1 MNRKSDLVIFFR
13 AAGFLLLLLASTGVF
28 AQQIPQFTQYLY
40 TGNFFNPALAGKS
53 EGLQFSAIHRSQW
66 QGYTATSGAGTPPT
80 TQLITLQN
88 RVKNKNFGYGLTVVN
103 DQLGATSNL
112 EVSLQGSYHKKI
124 QRTQLSF
131 GGYLGVSN
139 STLDFE
145 ELQFVNP
152 EPSLPLSGT
161 ESQLAMDMG
170 AGLMVDRGDFYVGL
184 SGRHLNQASYDFGD
198 GNYANRLQMHNYL
211 LMGYRMRPI
220 GQLRIEPS
228 ILLKSLGTHTLSYE
242 VSVIATLQNKVN
254 GGIAYRGEESVSL
267 ILGYSLLKDNSL
279 KLGYAFDL
287 VVGGVDA
294 KSPTSHELM
303 LRYAWS
309 DVSKTVTRVIQ
320 RTPRFRF

>member
-66 QGYTATSGAGTPPT
+66 QGYTATSGTGTPPT

-88 RVKNKNFGYGLTVVN
+88 RVKYKNFGYGLTVVN

-211 LMGYRMRPI
+211 LMGYRLRPV

-228 ILLKSLGTHTLSYE
+228 ILLKSLGTHTFSYE
-242 VSVIATLQNKVN
+242 VGVIATLQNKVN

>member
-1 MNRKSDLVIFFR
+1 
-13 AAGFLLLLLASTGVF
+13 
-28 AQQIPQFTQYLY
+28 
-40 TGNFFNPALAGKS
+40 
-53 EGLQFSAIHRSQW
+53 
-66 QGYTATSGAGTPPT
+66 
-80 TQLITLQN
+80 LITLQN

>member
-228 ILLKSLGTHTLSYE
+228 ILLKSLRTHTLSYE

>member
-13 AAGFLLLLLASTGVF
+13 AAGFLFLLLFSGKGY
-28 AQQIPQFTQYLY
+28 AQQDPQFTQYMY
-40 TGNFFNPALAGKS
+40 AGNYFNPALAGKAGAL
-53 EGLQFSAIHRSQW
+53 EFSAFHRSQW
-66 QGYTATSGAGTPPT
+66 QGYTATSGAGNPPT

-88 RVKNKNFGYGLTVVN
+88 RLKKKNFGYGLTVVN

-112 EVSLQGSYHKKI
+112 EVNLQGSYHRKI

-131 GGYLGVSN
+131 GGYFGVSN

-152 EPSLPLSGT
+152 EPNLPLTGT
-161 ESQLAMDMG
+161 ESQMALDLG
-170 AGLMVDRGDFYVGL
+170 AGLMLDRGDFYLGL
-184 SGRHLNQASYDFGD
+184 SGRHLNQAAYDFGD
-198 GNYANRLQMHNYL
+198 GNYSNRLQMHNYL
-211 LMGYRMRPI
+211 VMGYRMRPM
-220 GQLRIEPS
+220 GQLRLEPS
-228 ILLKSLGTHTLSYE
+228 LLLKSLGTHTLSYE
-242 VSVIATLQNKVN
+242 LSVIATIQEKVN

-287 VVGGVDA
+287 VIGGVDA

-309 DVSKTVTRVIQ
+309 DVTKTVNRVIQ

>member
-1 MNRKSDLVIFFR
+1 MNRKIDLVIFFR
-13 AAGFLLLLLASTGVF
+13 AAAFLLLLLASKGGF
-28 AQQIPQFTQYLY
+28 AQQDPQFTQYLY
-40 TGNFFNPALAGKS
+40 AGNFFNPALAGKAGAL
-53 EGLQFSAIHRSQW
+53 EFSAFHRSQW
-66 QGYTATSGAGTPPT
+66 QGYTTTSGVGNPPT

-88 RVKNKNFGYGLTVVN
+88 RLKGKNFGYGLTVVN

-112 EVSLQGSYHKKI
+112 EVNLQGSYHKKI
-124 QRTQLSF
+124 KRTQLSF

-152 EPSLPLSGT
+152 EPSLPLAGT
-161 ESQLAMDMG
+161 ESQMALDMG
-170 AGLMVDRGDFYVGL
+170 AGLVVDRGDFYLGL

-211 LMGYRMRPI
+211 LMGYRMRPM

-242 VSVIATLQNKVN
+242 VSVLATLQNKVN

-287 VVGGVDA
+287 VVGGLDA

-309 DVSKTVTRVIQ
+309 DVSKTVNRVIQ

>member
-1 MNRKSDLVIFFR
+1 MNRKSDLVIFLR
-13 AAGFLLLLLASTGVF
+13 ATGFLALFFVSGTVL
-28 AQQIPQFTQYLY
+28 AQQDPQFTQYFSAS
-40 TGNFFNPALAGKS
+40 NFLNPAFAGKD
-53 EGLQFSAIHRSQW
+53 GGYQFSAFHRSQW
-66 QGYTATSGAGTPPT
+66 QGYTTTTGAGVPPT
-80 TQLITLQN
+80 TQLITLQG
-88 RVKNKNFGYGLTVVN
+88 RLKAKNFGYGLTVVN

-112 EVSLQGSYHKKI
+112 EVNLQGSYHKKI

-131 GGYLGVSN
+131 GGYVGASN

-152 EPSLPLSGT
+152 EPSLPQSGT
-161 ESQLAMDMG
+161 ETQLALDMG
-170 AGLMVDRGDFYVGL
+170 LGLLVDGGNFYVGL
-184 SGRHLNQASYDFGD
+184 SGRHINQASFDFGD

-242 VSVIATLQNKVN
+242 VSVIATIQNKVN

-287 VVGGVDA
+287 VIGGQDA
-294 KSPTSHELM
+294 KAPTSHELM
-303 LRYAWS
+303 LRYTLS
-309 DVSKTVTRVIQ
+309 DVSKTVNRVIQ

>member
-1 MNRKSDLVIFFR
+1 MNRKIDLVIFFR
-13 AAGFLLLLLASTGVF
+13 VAAFLLLLLASKGGF
-28 AQQIPQFTQYLY
+28 AQQDPQFTQYLY
-40 TGNFFNPALAGKS
+40 AGNFFNPALAGKAGAL
-53 EGLQFSAIHRSQW
+53 EFSAFHRSQW
-66 QGYTATSGAGTPPT
+66 QGYTTTSGVGNPPI

-88 RVKNKNFGYGLTVVN
+88 RLKGKNFGYGLIVVN

-112 EVSLQGSYHKKI
+112 EVNLQGSYHKKI
-124 QRTQLSF
+124 KRTQLSF

-161 ESQLAMDMG
+161 ESQMALDMG
-170 AGLMVDRGDFYVGL
+170 AGLMVDRGDFYLGL
-184 SGRHLNQASYDFGD
+184 SGRHLNQATYDFGD

-228 ILLKSLGTHTLSYE
+228 ILVKSLGTHTLSYE
-242 VSVIATLQNKVN
+242 VSVLATLQNKVN

-287 VVGGVDA
+287 VVGGLDA

-309 DVSKTVTRVIQ
+309 DVSKTVNRVIQ

>member
-1 MNRKSDLVIFFR
+1 MNRKSNLVIFFR
-13 AAGFLLLLLASTGVF
+13 AVGFFLLSLVSGQAF
-28 AQQIPQFTQYLY
+28 AQQDPQFTQYLY
-40 TGNFFNPALAGKS
+40 AGNFFNPAFAGK
-53 EGLQFSAIHRSQW
+53 EGGYHFSAFHRSQW
-66 QGYTATSGAGTPPT
+66 QGYTPTTGSGAPPT
-80 TQLITLQN
+80 TQLITVQGRL
-88 RVKNKNFGYGLTVVN
+88 KAKNFGYGITVVN

-112 EVSLQGSYHKKI
+112 EVNLQGSYHKKI

-131 GGYLGVSN
+131 GGYVGVSN
-139 STLDFE
+139 SSLDFE

-152 EPSLPLSGT
+152 EPSLPQSGT
-161 ESQLAMDMG
+161 ETQLAMDMG
-170 AGLMVDRGDFYVGL
+170 AGVLVDGGKFYVGL
-184 SGRHLNQASYDFGD
+184 SGRHLNQASFDFG
-198 GNYANRLQMHNYL
+198 GGSYANRLQLHNYL
-211 LMGYRMRPI
+211 LMGYRMRPM

-254 GGIAYRGEESVSL
+254 GGLAYRGEESVSL

-287 VVGGVDA
+287 VIGGQDA
-294 KSPTSHELM
+294 KAPTSHELM

-309 DVSKTVTRVIQ
+309 DVSKTVNRVIQ

>member
-1 MNRKSDLVIFFR
+1 MSRTNNLVSFFR
-13 AAGFLLLLLASTGVF
+13 VAGFLLLLLASGYTY
-28 AQQIPQFTQYLY
+28 AQQDPQFTQYLY
-40 TGNFFNPALAGKS
+40 AGNYFNPALAGKS
-53 EGLQFSAIHRSQW
+53 QGMQFSAFHRSQW
-66 QGYTATSGAGTPPT
+66 QGYAATSRAGNPPT

-88 RVKNKNFGYGLTVVN
+88 RLKAKNFGYGLTVLN
-103 DQLGATSNL
+103 DRLGFTTNL
-112 EVSLQGSYHKKI
+112 EVNLQGSYHKKI
-124 QRTQLSF
+124 QRTQFSF

-161 ESQLAMDMG
+161 ESQLALDFG
-170 AGLMVDRGDFYVGL
+170 AGVMVDRGDFYVGL

-198 GNYANRLQMHNYL
+198 GSFANRLQLHNYL
-211 LMGYRMRPI
+211 LLGYRMRPI

-228 ILLKSLGTHTLSYE
+228 ILVKSLGTHTLSYE
-242 VSVIATLQNKVN
+242 MSVIATLQNKVN

-267 ILGYSLLKDNSL
+267 MLGYSLLKDNSL

-287 VVGGVDA
+287 VVGGLDA

-309 DVSKTVTRVIQ
+309 DVSKTVNRVIQ

>member
-13 AAGFLLLLLASTGVF
+13 AAGFLLLLLSSKGVF

-103 DQLGATSNL
+103 DQLGATSNM

-184 SGRHLNQASYDFGD
+184 SGRHLNQASFDFGD

-211 LMGYRMRPI
+211 LLGYRMRPI

>member
-1 MNRKSDLVIFFR
+1 
-13 AAGFLLLLLASTGVF
+13 
-28 AQQIPQFTQYLY
+28 LY

>member
-184 SGRHLNQASYDFGD
+184 SGRHLNQASFDFGD

-211 LMGYRMRPI
+211 LLGYRMRPI

>member
-1 MNRKSDLVIFFR
+1 MNRKNDLVIFFR

-66 QGYTATSGAGTPPT
+66 QGYTATSGNGTPPT

-211 LMGYRMRPI
+211 LMGYRLRPV

-228 ILLKSLGTHTLSYE
+228 ILLKSLGTHTFSYE

>member
-1 MNRKSDLVIFFR
+1 MNRKIDLVIFFR
-13 AAGFLLLLLASTGVF
+13 IAGFLLLLLASNGVY
-28 AQQIPQFTQYLY
+28 AQQDPQFTQYLY
-40 TGNFFNPALAGKS
+40 AGNYFNPALAGKS
-53 EGLQFSAIHRSQW
+53 GALEFAAFHRSQW
-66 QGYTATSGAGTPPT
+66 QGYTATNGSGNPPT
-80 TQLITLQN
+80 SQLITLQN
-88 RVKNKNFGYGLTVVN
+88 RVKNKNFGYGLTLVN

-112 EVSLQGSYHKKI
+112 EVNLQGSYHRKI

-131 GGYLGVSN
+131 GGYVGVSN

-161 ESQLAMDMG
+161 ESQLALDMG
-170 AGLMVDRGDFYVGL
+170 AGLMVDRGDFYLGL

-198 GNYANRLQMHNYL
+198 GSYANRLQMHNYL

-228 ILLKSLGTHTLSYE
+228 IFLKSLGTHTLSYE

-309 DVSKTVTRVIQ
+309 DVTKTVNRVIQ

>member
-1 MNRKSDLVIFFR
+1 MNRKRDLVIFFR

>member
-13 AAGFLLLLLASTGVF
+13 AAGFLLLLLSSKGVF

-103 DQLGATSNL
+103 DQLGAISNL

-184 SGRHLNQASYDFGD
+184 SGRHLNQASFDFGD

-211 LMGYRMRPI
+211 LLGYRMRPI

>member
-1 MNRKSDLVIFFR
+1 MNRKIDLVIFFR
-13 AAGFLLLLLASTGVF
+13 VAAFLLLLLASKGGF
-28 AQQIPQFTQYLY
+28 AQQDPQFTQYLY
-40 TGNFFNPALAGKS
+40 AGNFFNPALAGKAGAL
-53 EGLQFSAIHRSQW
+53 EFSAFHRSQW
-66 QGYTATSGAGTPPT
+66 QGYTTTIGVGNPPI

-88 RVKNKNFGYGLTVVN
+88 RLKGKNFGYGLIVVN

-112 EVSLQGSYHKKI
+112 EVNLQGSYHKKI
-124 QRTQLSF
+124 KRTQLSF

-161 ESQLAMDMG
+161 ESQMALDMG
-170 AGLMVDRGDFYVGL
+170 AGLMVDRGDFYLGL

-228 ILLKSLGTHTLSYE
+228 ILVKSLGTHTLSYE
-242 VSVIATLQNKVN
+242 VSVLATLQNKVN

-287 VVGGVDA
+287 VVGGLDA

-309 DVSKTVTRVIQ
+309 DVSKTVNRVIQ

>member
-1 MNRKSDLVIFFR
+1 MNKKSDLVIFFR
-13 AAGFLLLLLASTGVF
+13 TAGFLFLLLASSAIY
-28 AQQIPQFTQYLY
+28 AQQDPQFTQYMY
-40 TGNFFNPALAGKS
+40 AGTFFNPALAGKS
-53 EGLQFSAIHRSQW
+53 EGHQVSAFHRSQW
-66 QGYTATSGAGTPPT
+66 QGYTATSGAGNPPT
-80 TQLITLQN
+80 SQLIAFQN

-112 EVSLQGSYHKKI
+112 EINLQGSYHKKI

-198 GNYANRLQMHNYL
+198 GTYANRLQLHNYL

-228 ILLKSLGTHTLSYE
+228 VLLKSLGTHTFSYE
-242 VSVIATLQNKVN
+242 VSVIATVQNKVN

-267 ILGYSLLKDNSL
+267 ILGYSLLKDKSL

-303 LRYAWS
+303 LRYAWT
-309 DVSKTVTRVIQ
+309 DVSKTVNRVIQ

>member
-1 MNRKSDLVIFFR
+1 MNRKIDLVIFFR
-13 AAGFLLLLLASTGVF
+13 AAAFLLLLLASKGGF
-28 AQQIPQFTQYLY
+28 AQQDPQFTQYLY
-40 TGNFFNPALAGKS
+40 AGNFFNPALVGKAGAL
-53 EGLQFSAIHRSQW
+53 EFSAFHRSQW
-66 QGYTATSGAGTPPT
+66 QGYTTTTGAGIPPT

-88 RVKNKNFGYGLTVVN
+88 RLNGKNFGYGLTVVN
-103 DQLGATSNL
+103 DRLGATSNL
-112 EVSLQGSYHKKI
+112 EMNLQGSYHKKI
-124 QRTQLSF
+124 KRTQLSF

-152 EPSLPLSGT
+152 EPSLPLTGN
-161 ESQLAMDMG
+161 ESQMALDMG
-170 AGLMVDRGDFYVGL
+170 AGLVVDRGDFYLGL

-211 LMGYRMRPI
+211 LMGYRMRPM

-242 VSVIATLQNKVN
+242 VSVLATLQNKVN

-287 VVGGVDA
+287 VVGGLDA

-309 DVSKTVTRVIQ
+309 DVSKTVNRVIQ

>member
-1 MNRKSDLVIFFR
+1 MNRKNDLVIFLR
-13 AAGFLLLLLASTGVF
+13 AAGFLLLLLASEGVY
-28 AQQIPQFTQYLY
+28 AQQEPQFTQYLY
-40 TGNFFNPALAGKS
+40 AGNFFNPALAGKS
-53 EGLQFSAIHRSQW
+53 EGLQFSAFHRSQW
-66 QGYTATSGAGTPPT
+66 QGYTTTTGSGVPPT

-88 RVKNKNFGYGLTVVN
+88 RLKGKNFGYGLTVVN
-103 DQLGATSNL
+103 DRLGATSNL
-112 EVSLQGSYHKKI
+112 EVNLQGSYHKKI

-152 EPSLPLSGT
+152 EPSLPLIGT

-198 GNYANRLQMHNYL
+198 GSYANRLQLHNYL

-228 ILLKSLGTHTLSYE
+228 ILVKSLGTHTLSYE

-254 GGIAYRGEESVSL
+254 GCIAYRGEESVSL

-287 VVGGVDA
+287 VVGGLDA
-294 KSPTSHELM
+294 KAPTSHELM

-309 DVSKTVTRVIQ
+309 DVSKTVNRVIQ

>member
-1 MNRKSDLVIFFR
+1 MNIKSNLVNFFR
-13 AAGFLLLLLASTGVF
+13 AAGFLFLLLVSGAVYG
-28 AQQIPQFTQYLY
+28 QQDTQFTQYLY
-40 TGNFFNPALAGKS
+40 AGNFFNPALAGKS
-53 EGLQFSAIHRSQW
+53 GALEFSAFHRSQW
-66 QGYTATSGAGTPPT
+66 QGYTTTTGAGTAPT
-80 TQLITLQN
+80 TQLITLQG
-88 RVKNKNFGYGLTVVN
+88 RVKGKNVGYGLTVVN

-112 EVSLQGSYHKKI
+112 EINLQGSYHKKI

-184 SGRHLNQASYDFGD
+184 SGRHLNQASFDFGD
-198 GNYANRLQMHNYL
+198 GTYANRLQLHNYL

-287 VVGGVDA
+287 VVGGLDA
-294 KSPTSHELM
+294 KAPTSHELM

-309 DVSKTVTRVIQ
+309 DVTKTVNRVIQ

>member
-1 MNRKSDLVIFFR
+1 MSRKNEWVRFFR
-13 AAGFLLLLLASTGVF
+13 AMGFILVLFVSGTVF
-28 AQQIPQFTQYLY
+28 AQQDPQFTQYLSAG
-40 TGNFFNPALAGKS
+40 TFFNPALAGK
-53 EGLQFSAIHRSQW
+53 EGGLQFAAFHRTQW
-66 QGYTATSGAGTPPT
+66 QGYTTTTGAGTAPT
-80 TQLITLQN
+80 TQLIALQG
-88 RVKNKNFGYGLTVVN
+88 RLKEKNFGYGLTVIN
-103 DQLGATSNL
+103 DRLGATSNL
-112 EVSLQGSYHKKI
+112 EVNLQGSYHKKI

-131 GGYLGVSN
+131 GGYVGLSN

-152 EPSLPLSGT
+152 EPSLPQSGT
-161 ESQLAMDMG
+161 ETQLALDMG
-170 AGLMVDRGDFYVGL
+170 AGLLVDGGNFYVGL
-184 SGRHLNQASYDFGD
+184 SGRHLNQASFDFGD
-198 GNYANRLQMHNYL
+198 GSYANRLQLHNYL
-211 LMGYRMRPI
+211 LMGYRMRPM

-254 GGIAYRGEESVSL
+254 GGLAYRGEESVSL

-287 VVGGVDA
+287 VIGGQDA
-294 KSPTSHELM
+294 KAPTSHELM

-309 DVSKTVTRVIQ
+309 DVSKTVNRVIQ

>member
-13 AAGFLLLLLASTGVF
+13 AAGFLLLLLSSTGVF

-184 SGRHLNQASYDFGD
+184 SGRHLNQASFDFGD

-211 LMGYRMRPI
+211 LLGYRMRPI

>member
-13 AAGFLLLLLASTGVF
+13 AAGFLLLLLVSVGVY
-28 AQQIPQFTQYLY
+28 AQQDPQFTQYLY
-40 TGNFFNPALAGKS
+40 AGNYFNPAFAGKS
-53 EGLQFSAIHRSQW
+53 GGLQFSAFHRSQW
-66 QGYTATSGAGTPPT
+66 QGYTATTGSGAAPT
-80 TQLITLQN
+80 SQLITLQG
-88 RVKNKNFGYGLTVVN
+88 RIKAKNFGYGLTVVN

-112 EVSLQGSYHKKI
+112 EVNLQGSYHKKI

-161 ESQLAMDMG
+161 ETQLAMDMG
-170 AGLMVDRGDFYVGL
+170 AGLVVDRGDFYVGL

-198 GNYANRLQMHNYL
+198 GNYSNRLQMHNYL

-220 GQLRIEPS
+220 GQLRLEPS
-228 ILLKSLGTHTLSYE
+228 VLLKSLGTHTLSYE
-242 VSVIATLQNKVN
+242 VSVIATIQDKVN

-287 VVGGVDA
+287 VVGGIDA

-309 DVSKTVTRVIQ
+309 DVSKTVNRVIQ

>member
-1 MNRKSDLVIFFR
+1 M
-13 AAGFLLLLLASTGVF
+13 
-28 AQQIPQFTQYLY
+28 
-40 TGNFFNPALAGKS
+40 
-53 EGLQFSAIHRSQW
+53 
-66 QGYTATSGAGTPPT
+66 
-80 TQLITLQN
+80 ITLQN

-184 SGRHLNQASYDFGD
+184 SGRHLNQASFDFGD

-211 LMGYRMRPI
+211 LLGYRMRPI

-279 KLGYAFDL
+279 KLGYAFAL

-294 KSPTSHELM
+294 K
-303 LRYAWS
+303 
-309 DVSKTVTRVIQ
+309 
-320 RTPRFRF
+320 

>member
-1 MNRKSDLVIFFR
+1 MNIKSDLVSFFR
-13 AAGFLLLLLASTGVF
+13 AAGLLILLFVTRAGY
-28 AQQIPQFTQYLY
+28 AQQDPQFTQYLY
-40 TGNFFNPALAGKS
+40 AGSFFNPALAGKS
-53 EGLQFSAIHRSQW
+53 GTLEFSAFHRSQW
-66 QGYTATSGAGTPPT
+66 QGYTTTTGSGIAPT
-80 TQLITLQN
+80 TQLITLQG

-112 EVSLQGSYHKKI
+112 EVNLQGSFHKKI

-152 EPSLPLSGT
+152 EPSLPLAGT
-161 ESQLAMDMG
+161 ESQLALDMG
-170 AGLMVDRGDFYVGL
+170 AGVVLDRGDFYVGL

-198 GNYANRLQMHNYL
+198 GNFANRLELHNYFL
-211 LMGYRMRPI
+211 IGYRIRPI

-228 ILLKSLGTHTLSYE
+228 VLVKSLGTHTLSYE
-242 VSVIATLQNKVN
+242 ASVIATLQNKMHS
-254 GGIAYRGEESVSL
+254 GIAYRGEESVSL
-267 ILGYSLLKDNSL
+267 LLGYSLLKDNSL

-294 KSPTSHELM
+294 KAPTSHELM
-303 LRYAWS
+303 LRYSWP
-309 DVSKTVTRVIQ
+309 DVTKTVNRVIQ